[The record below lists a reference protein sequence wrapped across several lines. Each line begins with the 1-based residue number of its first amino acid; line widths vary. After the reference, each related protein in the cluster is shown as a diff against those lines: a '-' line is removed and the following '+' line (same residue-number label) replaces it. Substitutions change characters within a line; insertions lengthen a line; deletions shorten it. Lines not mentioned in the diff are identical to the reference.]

1 MGTVIEL
8 RIHVRRPVLGE
19 SSAADTAGV
28 IPFTGRF
35 VANSGANN
43 QLAAGIE
50 RQVRPSASTTSSNN
64 GDMLRTAK
72 NIGRRLRRTREALGL
87 PQAEFCRQIGV
98 ERNVYNPFERAAGA

>member
-35 VANSGANN
+35 VANLGANN

-64 GDMLRTAK
+64 GDMLRST
-72 NIGRRLRRTREALGL
+72 EA
-87 PQAEFCRQIGV
+87 PCQ
-98 ERNVYNPFERAAGA
+98 